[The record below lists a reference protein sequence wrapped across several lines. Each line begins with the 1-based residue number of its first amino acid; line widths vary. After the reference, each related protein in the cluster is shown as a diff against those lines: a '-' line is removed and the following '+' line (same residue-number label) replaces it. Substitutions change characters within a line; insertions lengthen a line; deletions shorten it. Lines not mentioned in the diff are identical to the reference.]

1 MQLPVCSSSL
11 AQDDFPEQEALP
23 PATQVLPPEDPE
35 LPPPE
40 EDEPDDPP
48 PEEEEPELPEPEEE
62 LEPEDDDEL
71 LELAGGGVG
80 QEEQQV
86 RVPPQPS
93 EQE

>member
-40 EDEPDDPP
+40 EDEPEE

>member
-23 PATQVLPPEDPE
+23 PATQVFPPEDPE

-48 PEEEEPELPEPEEE
+48 PEEEEPELPEPEE

>member
-1 MQLPVCSSSL
+1 MP
-11 AQDDFPEQEALP
+11 D
-23 PATQVLPPEDPE
+23 E

-40 EDEPDDPP
+40 EDEPEE
-48 PEEEEPELPEPEEE
+48 PEEEEPELPEPEEDP
-62 LEPEDDDEL
+62 EPEDDDEL

>member
-1 MQLPVCSSSL
+1 MPFSHSAVHITLHFDAPYRLLHFCEQLSVPS
-11 AQDDFPEQEALP
+11 EAVP
-23 PATQVLPPEDPE
+23 
-35 LPPPE
+35 PPPE
-40 EDEPDDPP
+40 EDEPDELED
-48 PEEEEPELPEPEEE
+48 EEPELPEPEEE

>member
-23 PATQVLPPEDPE
+23 PETQVFPPEDPE

-40 EDEPDDPP
+40 EEPDEL
-48 PEEEEPELPEPEEE
+48 EEEEPELPEPEEE

-86 RVPPQPS
+86 RVTPQPS

>member
-40 EDEPDDPP
+40 EEPEEL
-48 PEEEEPELPEPEEE
+48 EEEEPELPEPEE

>member
-1 MQLPVCSSSL
+1 M
-11 AQDDFPEQEALP
+11 QEALP
-23 PATQVLPPEDPE
+23 PETQVLPPEDPE

-48 PEEEEPELPEPEEE
+48 PEEEEPELPEPEE

>member
-40 EDEPDDPP
+40 EDEPEE

-62 LEPEDDDEL
+62 PEPEDDDEL

>member
-23 PATQVLPPEDPE
+23 PETQVFPPEDPE

-40 EDEPDDPP
+40 EEPDEL
-48 PEEEEPELPEPEEE
+48 EEEEPELPEPEEE

>member
-23 PATQVLPPEDPE
+23 PETQLLPPEDPE

-40 EDEPDDPP
+40 EEEPEE